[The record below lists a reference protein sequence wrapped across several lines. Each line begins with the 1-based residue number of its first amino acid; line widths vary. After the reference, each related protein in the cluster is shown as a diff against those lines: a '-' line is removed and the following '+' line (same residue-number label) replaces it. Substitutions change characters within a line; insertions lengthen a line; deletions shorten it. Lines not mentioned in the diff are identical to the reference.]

1 MKNGHAGIADARFA
15 SIRTIADTV
24 LYEGYLLY
32 PYTASARKNQQRW
45 QFGVVM
51 PAAYAAGGTGEFAHM
66 LTEVLVEERGPESAV
81 EVLVRFLQLQ
91 TREVQELRDGAFTPC
106 EALEID
112 GSRHITW
119 EEAIERE
126 VPCRF
131 ELGTKQLEVP
141 IDFPGTRLE
150 EPLYDAAGAQRGRYV
165 RQTVSLHGRLL
176 LSATGDEPSRLRV
189 RIENH
194 SEVYGAGRA
203 SALHTAFVSCH
214 TLLALEGGGLFISL
228 MDVPEKVATAA
239 KNCKNEQTWPVLA
252 GDATRDARYGMMML
266 SSPIILYDYP
276 VNAPQ
281 SEGDKFDGTE
291 VDELL
296 NLSILTMSDAEK
308 AEARAT
314 DPRARRLIDNAQAMS
329 AEHFA
334 QLHGGIKFDEG
345 PAFETEETQPG
356 LAELVVDGVRV
367 KKGTQVRLRP
377 SRRADVWDT
386 FLAGKSAHV
395 KGVYEDFE
403 RQLYVAVSIDDD
415 PASDMHDWY
424 GRSLFFYPEEIGA
437 AT

>member
-1 MKNGHAGIADARFA
+1 MKRFA
-15 SIRTIADTV
+15 AIRAIADTV

-66 LTEVLVEERGPESAV
+66 QTEVLVEERGPQSAV
-81 EVLVRFLQLQ
+81 DLVVRFLQLQ
-91 TREVQELRDGAFTPC
+91 TREVQELRDGTFTAC
-106 EALEID
+106 DTVEID
-112 GSRHITW
+112 GTRHITW

-126 VPCRF
+126 ISCRF
-131 ELGTKQLEVP
+131 EFGEQLEIPV
-141 IDFPGTRLE
+141 DFPAARVE
-150 EPLYDAAGAQRGRYV
+150 EPIYDATGALRGQLL
-165 RQTVSLHGRLL
+165 RQTLSLHGRLSV
-176 LSATGDEPSRLRV
+176 SATDDEPSRLHV

-194 SEVYGAGRA
+194 SEVHGAGRA
-203 SALHTAFVSCH
+203 GALRTAFVSCH

-228 MDVPEKVATAA
+228 MDVPEKVAKAS

-308 AEARAT
+308 EEARAT

-356 LAELVVDGVRV
+356 LAELFVDGVRV
-367 KKGTQVRLRP
+367 KKGTPVRLRP

-403 RQLYVAVSIDDD
+403 RQLYV
-415 PASDMHDWY
+415 
-424 GRSLFFYPEEIGA
+424 
-437 AT
+437 

>member
-1 MKNGHAGIADARFA
+1 MNRFDRARA
-15 SIRTIADTV
+15 IADTV

-51 PAAYAAGGTGEFAHM
+51 PQAYAANGTGEFAHM
-66 LTEVLVEERGPESAV
+66 QTEVPVDGAAAGSSLD
-81 EVLVRFLQLQ
+81 VLVRFLQIQ
-91 TREVQELRDGAFTPC
+91 TRSVQALQNGAYEPVETIAIGG
-106 EALEID
+106 ERYI
-112 GSRHITW
+112 SW

-126 VPCRF
+126 VSGRF
-131 ELGTKQLEVP
+131 EFDAGKLEIP
-141 IDFPGTRLE
+141 FAFPASHLE
-150 EPLYDAAGAQRGRYV
+150 EALYDGAALRGRLI
-165 RQTVSLHGRLL
+165 RETLPLQGRLL
-176 LSATGDEPSRLRV
+176 VEWATQGSLRRLRV
-189 RIENH
+189 RFENH
-194 SEVYGAGRA
+194 SLFRGDDRA
-203 SALHTAFVSCH
+203 AALRTAFLSAH
-214 TLLALEGGGLFISL
+214 TLLAIDGPGLFVSL
-228 MDVPEKVATAA
+228 MDVPEKLAA
-239 KNCKNEQTWPVLA
+239 IAKACANEQTWPVLV
-252 GDATRDARYGMMML
+252 GDATRDPRYGPMVL

-276 VNAPQ
+276 ANAPQ

-314 DPRARRLIDNAQAMS
+314 DPRAKTLIDRAQAMS

-334 QLHGGIKFDEG
+334 QLHGAIKFDEG

-356 LAELVVDGVRV
+356 MAHVTVNGVRV
-367 KKGTQVRLRP
+367 QKGSHVRLHP

-386 FLAGKSAHV
+386 FLAGKTARV

-403 RQLYVAVSIDDD
+403 RRHYVAVSIDDD

-424 GRSLFFYPEEIGA
+424 GRSLFFYPDEIEPLGA
-437 AT
+437 LT